1 MKISLDDLFQKN
13 PYKTGLHLFNKLKIQ
28 DIDFD
33 NIKEIE
39 VYTNNNY
46 LYLQW
51 LCEKFNLTLT
61 IIYDK
66 YESIYKS
73 GKLTHYEN
81 SKGYTEDYKYNKLGL
96 KTHYE
101 DSTGYTEDYKY
112 NKLGLKTHYEDST
125 RYTKD
130 YKYNKL
136 GLKTHYEDSTG
147 LKEDW
152 KYNKLGLKTHYENS
166 IGRKEDYKY
175 NKNNELIDISIFN
188 YNFIEDELK
197 YEIK

>member
-1 MKISLDDLFQKN
+1 MKISLDDLFKKN
-13 PYKTGLHLFNKLKIQ
+13 PCEKGLYLFNKLKIQ

-51 LCEKFNLTLT
+51 LCKKFNLSLT
-61 IIYDK
+61 IIYNKNK
-66 YESIYKS
+66 YIY
-73 GKLTHYEN
+73 
-81 SKGYTEDYKYNKLGL
+81 KLGL
-96 KTHYE
+96 PTHYE
-101 DSTGYTEDYKY
+101 DSTGF
-112 NKLGLKTHYEDST
+112 
-125 RYTKD
+125 TKD
-130 YKYNKL
+130 
-136 GLKTHYEDSTG
+136 
-147 LKEDW
+147 W
-152 KYNKLGLKTHYENS
+152 
-166 IGRKEDYKY
+166 KY